1 MKLIRVHYHI
11 CNVLFSFDLKKI
23 LHPCSLKRSFK
34 SPWLQE
40 SAKHVILTSSIAN
53 FFWTKLIF
61 SHRKYIDSENRETR
75 IFDVIPLY
83 NARRTLVIG
92 LCIITILIMLR
103 CIKNSI
109 VIILKKPTMIMFCI
123 ALCQRV
129 FEAE

>member
-1 MKLIRVHYHI
+1 M
-11 CNVLFSFDLKKI
+11 
-23 LHPCSLKRSFK
+23 
-34 SPWLQE
+34 LQE
-40 SAKHVILTSSIAN
+40 NAKHVILTSSIAN
-53 FFWTKLIF
+53 FFGTKLIF

-109 VIILKKPTMIMFCI
+109 VIILKKTTMIMFCI